1 MTSIIALI
9 RGFASSLVLACGF
22 SSLATRLDPF
32 RQSLKGSDTLR
43 DYSPATTLCIVCNW
57 KPTN

>member
-1 MTSIIALI
+1 MNSIIALI
-9 RGFASSLVLACGF
+9 RGFASSLALACGF

-43 DYSPATTLCIVCNW
+43 DYSPAATFCVATNW
-57 KPTN
+57 QPKH